1 MSLTAL
7 STLTLASFL
16 SSSEED
22 EKVEEKDD
30 DNKNMNDA
38 DYDEYK
44 DDDEYENATD
54 VDTDEYKGKDEKDIV
69 DSGGNASARRGWLRR
84 RGSLRHGIQNLRELY
99 HGRGRLRTSL
109 APRPLGASEKTAA
122 SQGHSRTMI
131 EEELEEGQF
140 HDTPLTVEHGIAV
153 LEESVESG
161 VPDIVQV

>member
-22 EKVEEKDD
+22 EKVEEKD

-54 VDTDEYKGKDEKDIV
+54 VDTDECKGKDEKDIV